1 MTYIRLDKLRAV
13 YKPQLPE
20 VLEHPTKLDV
30 STNAATPDERIA
42 ALFPHTAQLP
52 VVSLAE
58 AGAEAEATSPL
69 TVGVLLSGGQA
80 PGGHNVIAGIFDAL
94 KMHHPASILYGFIMG
109 PGGLLRGEAREL
121 TADVIN
127 RYRNTGGFD
136 MIGSD
141 RTKLET
147 KEQFEQV
154 LLHAHRLAL
163 DALVVIGGDDSNTN
177 AALLAEYCRSVNDP
191 LCVVGCPKTIDGDL
205 KNGWVETS
213 FGFDTCVKV
222 YAELVGNIQRDC
234 YSSKKYWH
242 FVKLMGRSAS
252 HLTLECAL
260 MTQPT
265 VAIISEEVAARGL
278 TLGDLVRQL
287 ADVIVDRSRRGM
299 DFGVVLIPEG
309 LIEFVPKVRRL
320 IASLNRVLAENG
332 HKLHLVKESQ
342 IINYIASK
350 LSDEDEETLRSL
362 PEEVARQL
370 ALERDP
376 HGNVQVSRIET
387 ESLIVTLLGQ
397 ELEKRRSQGEFEGNP
412 SPLTHFFGYEGRCSM
427 PSNFDASY
435 CYALGRTAVALA
447 KEGYSGYMATVGNLV
462 HPPKEWIPRGIPL
475 TEMLTIEERNG
486 VDKPVIAKAL
496 VDIEGAPFRYF
507 RHHRKEWAEGIAFRY
522 PGPIQY
528 FGPSAVCDATTIT
541 LRLEHAL
548 EPEEDIE
555 TIW

>member
-1 MTYIRLDKLRAV
+1 
-13 YKPQLPE
+13 
-20 VLEHPTKLDV
+20 
-30 STNAATPDERIA
+30 
-42 ALFPHTAQLP
+42 
-52 VVSLAE
+52 
-58 AGAEAEATSPL
+58 
-69 TVGVLLSGGQA
+69 
-80 PGGHNVIAGIFDAL
+80 
-94 KMHHPASILYGFIMG
+94 
-109 PGGLLRGEAREL
+109 
-121 TADVIN
+121 
-127 RYRNTGGFD
+127 
-136 MIGSD
+136 
-141 RTKLET
+141 
-147 KEQFEQV
+147 
-154 LLHAHRLAL
+154 
-163 DALVVIGGDDSNTN
+163 
-177 AALLAEYCRSVNDP
+177 
-191 LCVVGCPKTIDGDL
+191 
-205 KNGWVETS
+205 
-213 FGFDTCVKV
+213 
-222 YAELVGNIQRDC
+222 
-234 YSSKKYWH
+234 
-242 FVKLMGRSAS
+242 
-252 HLTLECAL
+252 

-447 KEGYSGYMATVGNLV
+447 KEGCSGYMATVGNLV

-507 RHHRKEWAEGIAFRY
+507 REHRKEWAEGIAFRY

-548 EPEEDIE
+548 EPEEDLE

>member
-1 MTYIRLDKLRAV
+1 
-13 YKPQLPE
+13 
-20 VLEHPTKLDV
+20 
-30 STNAATPDERIA
+30 
-42 ALFPHTAQLP
+42 
-52 VVSLAE
+52 
-58 AGAEAEATSPL
+58 
-69 TVGVLLSGGQA
+69 
-80 PGGHNVIAGIFDAL
+80 
-94 KMHHPASILYGFIMG
+94 
-109 PGGLLRGEAREL
+109 
-121 TADVIN
+121 
-127 RYRNTGGFD
+127 
-136 MIGSD
+136 
-141 RTKLET
+141 
-147 KEQFEQV
+147 
-154 LLHAHRLAL
+154 
-163 DALVVIGGDDSNTN
+163 
-177 AALLAEYCRSVNDP
+177 
-191 LCVVGCPKTIDGDL
+191 
-205 KNGWVETS
+205 
-213 FGFDTCVKV
+213 
-222 YAELVGNIQRDC
+222 
-234 YSSKKYWH
+234 
-242 FVKLMGRSAS
+242 
-252 HLTLECAL
+252 

-320 IASLNRVLAENG
+320 IAALNRVLAENG
-332 HKLHLVKESQ
+332 HNLHLVKESQ

-447 KEGYSGYMATVGNLV
+447 KEGCSGYMATVGNLV

-475 TEMLTIEERNG
+475 TEMVWTN
-486 VDKPVIAKAL
+486 
-496 VDIEGAPFRYF
+496 
-507 RHHRKEWAEGIAFRY
+507 
-522 PGPIQY
+522 
-528 FGPSAVCDATTIT
+528 
-541 LRLEHAL
+541 RLS
-548 EPEEDIE
+548 PRR
-555 TIW
+555 W